1 MRRAENNV
9 QFIRH
14 RTDHPMSIDVTAE
27 TRARKGPAPLRRKQA
42 PPLAAR
48 TGRGGKLLNL
58 PLGFITVVLLVDAL
72 VGEEGLM
79 DRLRAREE
87 FARAAAALE
96 ALKRENA
103 AMREEKRR
111 LQEDP
116 TMIEAI
122 AREQLGLIR
131 PGEMMFIIK
140 DTRPPSTAR

>member
-1 MRRAENNV
+1 MEPKITYSSSGHA
-9 QFIRH
+9 F
-14 RTDHPMSIDVTAE
+14 DHPMSIDVTTE
-27 TRARKGPAPLRRKQA
+27 TRGQKGPAPLRRKRVQPVA
-42 PPLAAR
+42 SNPA
-48 TGRGGKLLNL
+48 GRRKWLNL
-58 PLGFITVVLLVDAL
+58 LLSFIAVVLLVDAL

-87 FARAAAALE
+87 LARAEAALE

-111 LQEDP
+111 LNEDP

-131 PGEMMFIIK
+131 AGEMMFIVK
-140 DTRPPSTAR
+140 DTGTPQTPR

>member
-1 MRRAENNV
+1 
-9 QFIRH
+9 
-14 RTDHPMSIDVTAE
+14 MSIDVTSE
-27 TRARKGPAPLRRKQA
+27 SRVHKGPAPLRRKPV
-42 PPLAAR
+42 PPVASD
-48 TGRGGKLLNL
+48 TGRRRKLLNVL
-58 PLGFITVVLLVDAL
+58 LGFITVVLLVDAL

-87 FARAAAALE
+87 FAKAAAALE
-96 ALKRENA
+96 ALKHENA

-140 DTRPPSTAR
+140 DTRTPSTR

>member
-1 MRRAENNV
+1 
-9 QFIRH
+9 
-14 RTDHPMSIDVTAE
+14 MSIDVTTE
-27 TRARKGPAPLRRKQA
+27 TRARKGPAPLRRKQVQPVTSDA
-42 PPLAAR
+42 
-48 TGRGGKLLNL
+48 GRRRKLLNL
-58 PLGFITVVLLVDAL
+58 LLGFITVVLLVDAL

-87 FARAAAALE
+87 FAKAAAELE

-103 AMREEKRR
+103 AMREQKRR
-111 LQEDP
+111 LQDDP

-140 DTRPPSTAR
+140 DTRTPHAAR